1 MRDAGRI
8 AWTAESLLARGPL
21 AALSVFRRQNPA
33 NIELVI
39 EDAPPAQ
46 EPAAHTGLDMQ
57 NKKLLALA
65 IASLALPAIA
75 AEAPAAAQAASTA
88 APVAAPASAPDSESE
103 DALDSVVNGL
113 ASASETGE
121 ASPEGEKAE
130 EARTDAAQ
138 EVAEGTAVDKT
149 GAADAKSEEKNED
162 AGAGSADE
170 SGADG
175 VAELRTADAVSP
187 LAIVPP
193 FLDFMPY
200 VTSLKDVEEV
210 FGKNARLYDDGRYG
224 RRHIITGQD
233 FDLGVTSILVYYTD
247 GGLLSDVFLRI
258 PAKERP
264 RVLEALREMTPSM
277 NPDGIWTSD
286 GGRDYWR
293 TKTAELSVGP
303 VKGDDFTVEYG
314 ATARQIRE
322 TRAWIEADP
331 AHRAPRF
338 AGLSIGI
345 STAADVKA
353 KADGKRCRILGPSH
367 AKDGSSTYALSGP
380 CFGVPGEYQSLAWIA
395 ADSGRLTRL
404 FLQSRGD
411 AVGFSSV
418 LPALEKRYRPT
429 GKPGEFEAGEAPARN
444 VWPAVIRFTP
454 YRKAAGGTVE
464 EGTLEFFA
472 GIDGVK
478 KEEAV
483 WDALL
488 EEKKAR
494 EAQARQVDSLF
505 E

>member
-1 MRDAGRI
+1 MQKNKTLI
-8 AWTAESLLARGPL
+8 A
-21 AALSVFRRQNPA
+21 
-33 NIELVI
+33 
-39 EDAPPAQ
+39 
-46 EPAAHTGLDMQ
+46 
-57 NKKLLALA
+57 LALA
-65 IASLALPAIA
+65 SLSVPVLAADAPEAPQAPAASAEAPVAVAVEAPVA
-75 AEAPAAAQAASTA
+75 ASVEAPAADASLE
-88 APVAAPASAPDSESE
+88 APLEISSETSSEAS
-103 DALDSVVNGL
+103 LDSVVKGL
-113 ASASETGE
+113 AASSATADAADASGGE
-121 ASPEGEKAE
+121 SDERIEERANDVQEDGQEGVLEAKAAEENAVGEKARDAE
-130 EARTDAAQ
+130 ET
-138 EVAEGTAVDKT
+138 EAE
-149 GAADAKSEEKNED
+149 ED
-162 AGAGSADE
+162 R
-170 SGADG
+170 SGA
-175 VAELRTADAVSP
+175 AELRTADAVAP
-187 LAIVPP
+187 LALVPP

-210 FGKNARLYDDGRYG
+210 FGKSARLYDEGRYG
-224 RRHIITGQD
+224 KRHIITGQD

-264 RVLEALREMTPSM
+264 RVLEALKAMTPSM
-277 NPDGIWTSD
+277 NPDGIWAEEA
-286 GGRDYWR
+286 GRNYWR
-293 TKTAELSVGP
+293 TKTAELSVSP

-338 AGLSIGI
+338 AGLTIGI

-353 KADGKRCRILGPSH
+353 KADGKRCRILGPSL

-418 LPALEKRYRPT
+418 LPALQKRYKPT

-454 YRKAAGGTVE
+454 YREAAGGKVE

-472 GIDGVK
+472 GIDGVR

-483 WDALL
+483 WDKLL

-494 EAQARQVDSLF
+494 EAQAREVDSLF

>member
-1 MRDAGRI
+1 M
-8 AWTAESLLARGPL
+8 
-21 AALSVFRRQNPA
+21 
-33 NIELVI
+33 
-39 EDAPPAQ
+39 
-46 EPAAHTGLDMQ
+46 
-57 NKKLLALA
+57 
-65 IASLALPAIA
+65 
-75 AEAPAAAQAASTA
+75 
-88 APVAAPASAPDSESE
+88 AAPASAPDSESE

-138 EVAEGTAVDKT
+138 EVAEGTAGDKT

-395 ADSGRLTRL
+395 ADSG
-404 FLQSRGD
+404 Q
-411 AVGFSSV
+411 AHAP
-418 LPALEKRYRPT
+418 LPAEPRRRRGIFLR
-429 GKPGEFEAGEAPARN
+429 
-444 VWPAVIRFTP
+444 
-454 YRKAAGGTVE
+454 AAC
-464 EGTLEFFA
+464 A
-472 GIDGVK
+472 
-478 KEEAV
+478 
-483 WDALL
+483 
-488 EEKKAR
+488 
-494 EAQARQVDSLF
+494 
-505 E
+505 

>member
-1 MRDAGRI
+1 
-8 AWTAESLLARGPL
+8 
-21 AALSVFRRQNPA
+21 
-33 NIELVI
+33 
-39 EDAPPAQ
+39 
-46 EPAAHTGLDMQ
+46 MQ
-57 NKKLLALA
+57 KKTLIALA
-65 IASLALPAIA
+65 IASLAASAFAAQAPAPASA
-75 AEAPAAAQAASTA
+75 AEAPAIAESAS
-88 APVAAPASAPDSESE
+88 SEAGE
-103 DALDSVVNGL
+103 DPLDSVVNGL
-113 ASASETGE
+113 ASSEEAAPEQAEEAAGNDSEPALEEAADEKEEKAGEASDESSGEAPAAGAGESSDVEKEKTGE
-121 ASPEGEKAE
+121 AEASAE
-130 EARTDAAQ
+130 AAEAAKPAGTD
-138 EVAEGTAVDKT
+138 G
-149 GAADAKSEEKNED
+149 DA
-162 AGAGSADE
+162 
-170 SGADG
+170 
-175 VAELRTADAVSP
+175 AELRTADAVGP

-200 VTSLKDVEEV
+200 VTTLKDVEEV
-210 FGKNARLYDDGRYG
+210 FGKNAHLYNEGRYG
-224 RRHIITGQD
+224 SRHIITGQD

-258 PAKERP
+258 PAKERS
-264 RVLEALREMTPSM
+264 RVLAALKEMTPSM
-277 NPDGIWTSD
+277 NPDGIWAVD

-293 TKTAELSVGP
+293 TKTAELSVSP
-303 VKGDDFTVEYG
+303 VKGEDFTVEYG
-314 ATARQIRE
+314 ATARMVRE

-353 KADGKRCRILGPSH
+353 KADGKRCRILGPSL
-367 AKDGSSTYALSGP
+367 AKDGSTTYALSGS
-380 CFGVPGEYQSLAWIA
+380 CFGVPGEYQSLAWIS
-395 ADSGRLTRL
+395 ADNGRLSRL

-411 AVGFSSV
+411 AVGFASV
-418 LPALEKRYRPT
+418 LPALEKRYKPT
-429 GKPGEFEAGEAPARN
+429 GKPGEFEAGEAHARN

-454 YRKAAGGTVE
+454 YRMAAGGNVE

-483 WDALL
+483 WDKLL

>member
-1 MRDAGRI
+1 MRLRKSLKERPGTRPGRR
-8 AWTAESLLARGPL
+8 TQSLR
-21 AALSVFRRQNPA
+21 
-33 NIELVI
+33 
-39 EDAPPAQ
+39 
-46 EPAAHTGLDMQ
+46 
-57 NKKLLALA
+57 K
-65 IASLALPAIA
+65 
-75 AEAPAAAQAASTA
+75 
-88 APVAAPASAPDSESE
+88 
-103 DALDSVVNGL
+103 
-113 ASASETGE
+113 
-121 ASPEGEKAE
+121 
-130 EARTDAAQ
+130 
-138 EVAEGTAVDKT
+138 
-149 GAADAKSEEKNED
+149 KNED

>member
-1 MRDAGRI
+1 
-8 AWTAESLLARGPL
+8 
-21 AALSVFRRQNPA
+21 
-33 NIELVI
+33 
-39 EDAPPAQ
+39 
-46 EPAAHTGLDMQ
+46 
-57 NKKLLALA
+57 
-65 IASLALPAIA
+65 
-75 AEAPAAAQAASTA
+75 
-88 APVAAPASAPDSESE
+88 
-103 DALDSVVNGL
+103 
-113 ASASETGE
+113 
-121 ASPEGEKAE
+121 
-130 EARTDAAQ
+130 
-138 EVAEGTAVDKT
+138 
-149 GAADAKSEEKNED
+149 
-162 AGAGSADE
+162 
-170 SGADG
+170 
-175 VAELRTADAVSP
+175 
-187 LAIVPP
+187 
-193 FLDFMPY
+193 MPY

-264 RVLEALREMTPSM
+264 RVLEVLREMTPSM

>member
-1 MRDAGRI
+1 MQKNKTLI
-8 AWTAESLLARGPL
+8 ALALASLAAPL
-21 AALSVFRRQNPA
+21 AAA
-33 NIELVI
+33 
-39 EDAPPAQ
+39 DAP
-46 EPAAHTGLDMQ
+46 AAPS
-57 NKKLLALA
+57 AV
-65 IASLALPAIA
+65 AS
-75 AEAPAAAQAASTA
+75 AEASVAAAAQASA
-88 APVAAPASAPDSESE
+88 AVAAKAVDAASARPRAADSGTAHGSPSSE
-103 DALDSVVNGL
+103 APAEASLDSVVNGL
-113 ASASETGE
+113 AASSETAGE
-121 ASPEGEKAE
+121 VGESDE
-130 EARTDAAQ
+130 
-138 EVAEGTAVDKT
+138 
-149 GAADAKSEEKNED
+149 KSEENSEQNSEENSEESSEEK
-162 AGAGSADE
+162 AGEGLDERRLGATPGQPEAAGEEADE
-170 SGADG
+170 AQGGA
-175 VAELRTADAVSP
+175 AELRSADAVAP

-200 VTSLKDVEEV
+200 VTTLRDVEEV
-210 FGKNARLYDDGRYG
+210 FGKNARLYDEGRYG
-224 RRHIITGQD
+224 KRHIITGQD
-233 FDLGVTSILVYYTD
+233 FELGVTSILVYYTD

-258 PAKERP
+258 PAKERA
-264 RVLEALREMTPSM
+264 RVLEALKAMTPSM
-277 NPDGIWTSD
+277 NPEGIWAEED
-286 GGRDYWR
+286 GRDYWR
-293 TKTAELSVGP
+293 TKTAELSVSP

-345 STAADVKA
+345 STADDVKA
-353 KADGKRCRILGPSH
+353 KADGKRCRILGPSL

-411 AVGFSSV
+411 AVGFASV
-418 LPALEKRYRPT
+418 LPALQKRYKPT
-429 GKPGEFEAGEAPARN
+429 GRPGEFEAGEAPARN

-464 EGTLEFFA
+464 EGTLEFYA

-483 WDALL
+483 WDRLL

-494 EAQARQVDSLF
+494 EAQAKAVDSLF

>member
-1 MRDAGRI
+1 MP
-8 AWTAESLLARGPL
+8 ARG
-21 AALSVFRRQNPA
+21 VR
-33 NIELVI
+33 
-39 EDAPPAQ
+39 
-46 EPAAHTGLDMQ
+46 T
-57 NKKLLALA
+57 
-65 IASLALPAIA
+65 
-75 AEAPAAAQAASTA
+75 
-88 APVAAPASAPDSESE
+88 
-103 DALDSVVNGL
+103 
-113 ASASETGE
+113 
-121 ASPEGEKAE
+121 SPE
-130 EARTDAAQ
+130 RT
-138 EVAEGTAVDKT
+138 
-149 GAADAKSEEKNED
+149 
-162 AGAGSADE
+162 
-170 SGADG
+170 
-175 VAELRTADAVSP
+175 VSP

-418 LPALEKRYRPT
+418 LPALEKRYRLT

>member
-1 MRDAGRI
+1 MQKNKTLI
-8 AWTAESLLARGPL
+8 ALALASLAAPL
-21 AALSVFRRQNPA
+21 AAA
-33 NIELVI
+33 
-39 EDAPPAQ
+39 DASAAPS
-46 EPAAHTGLDMQ
+46 PAA
-57 NKKLLALA
+57 
-65 IASLALPAIA
+65 S
-75 AEAPAAAQAASTA
+75 AEASVAAAAQASA
-88 APVAAPASAPDSESE
+88 AVAAKAVDAASARPRAADSGAAHGSPSSE
-103 DALDSVVNGL
+103 APAEASLDSVVNGL
-113 ASASETGE
+113 AASSETAGE
-121 ASPEGEKAE
+121 VTESDE
-130 EARTDAAQ
+130 
-138 EVAEGTAVDKT
+138 
-149 GAADAKSEEKNED
+149 KSEENSEQNSEQNSEENSEEK
-162 AGAGSADE
+162 AGEGLDERRLGETPGQPEAAGEEADE
-170 SGADG
+170 TQGGA
-175 VAELRTADAVSP
+175 AELRSADAVAP

-200 VTSLKDVEEV
+200 VTTLRDVEEV
-210 FGKNARLYDDGRYG
+210 FGKNARLYDEGRYG
-224 RRHIITGQD
+224 KRHIITGQD
-233 FDLGVTSILVYYTD
+233 FELGVTSILVYYTD

-258 PAKERP
+258 PAKERA
-264 RVLEALREMTPSM
+264 RVLEALKAMTPSM
-277 NPDGIWTSD
+277 NPEGIWAEED
-286 GGRDYWR
+286 GRDYWR
-293 TKTAELSVGP
+293 TKTAELSVSP

-345 STAADVKA
+345 STADDVKA
-353 KADGKRCRILGPSH
+353 KADGKRCRILGPSL

-411 AVGFSSV
+411 AVGFASV
-418 LPALEKRYRPT
+418 LPALQKRYKPT
-429 GKPGEFEAGEAPARN
+429 GRPGEFEAGEAPARN

-464 EGTLEFFA
+464 EGTLEFYA

-483 WDALL
+483 WDRLL

-494 EAQARQVDSLF
+494 EAQAKAVDSLF

>member
-1 MRDAGRI
+1 
-8 AWTAESLLARGPL
+8 
-21 AALSVFRRQNPA
+21 
-33 NIELVI
+33 
-39 EDAPPAQ
+39 
-46 EPAAHTGLDMQ
+46 MQ
-57 NKKLLALA
+57 NKKLIALA

-75 AEAPAAAQAASTA
+75 AEAPAAALAASTA

-138 EVAEGTAVDKT
+138 EVAEGTAGDKT
-149 GAADAKSEEKNED
+149 
-162 AGAGSADE
+162 
-170 SGADG
+170 GADG

>member
-1 MRDAGRI
+1 
-8 AWTAESLLARGPL
+8 
-21 AALSVFRRQNPA
+21 
-33 NIELVI
+33 
-39 EDAPPAQ
+39 
-46 EPAAHTGLDMQ
+46 MQ
-57 NKKLLALA
+57 KKKTLIALA
-65 IASLALPAIA
+65 IASLAASAFAAQAPAPASA
-75 AEAPAAAQAASTA
+75 AEAPAIAES
-88 APVAAPASAPDSESE
+88 ASAESGE
-103 DALDSVVNGL
+103 DPLDSVVNGL
-113 ASASETGE
+113 ASSEEAAPEQAEEAAGNDSEPALEEAADEKEEKAGEASGDASDGASCDAPAAGTGESSDVEKEKTGE
-121 ASPEGEKAE
+121 AEASAE
-130 EARTDAAQ
+130 
-138 EVAEGTAVDKT
+138 
-149 GAADAKSEEKNED
+149 AADAAKPAGTDGD
-162 AGAGSADE
+162 A
-170 SGADG
+170 
-175 VAELRTADAVSP
+175 AELRTADAVGP

-200 VTSLKDVEEV
+200 VTTLKDVEEV
-210 FGKNARLYDDGRYG
+210 FGKNAHLYNEGRYG
-224 RRHIITGQD
+224 SRHIITGQD

-258 PAKERP
+258 PAKERS
-264 RVLEALREMTPSM
+264 RVLAALKEMTPSM
-277 NPDGIWTSD
+277 NPDGIWAVD

-293 TKTAELSVGP
+293 TKTAELSVSP
-303 VKGDDFTVEYG
+303 VKGEDFTVEYG
-314 ATARQIRE
+314 ATARMVRE

-353 KADGKRCRILGPSH
+353 KADGKRCRILGPSL
-367 AKDGSSTYALSGP
+367 AKDGSTTYALSGS
-380 CFGVPGEYQSLAWIA
+380 CFGVPGEYQSLAWIS
-395 ADSGRLTRL
+395 ADNGRLSRL

-411 AVGFSSV
+411 AVGFASV
-418 LPALEKRYRPT
+418 LPALEKRYKPT
-429 GKPGEFEAGEAPARN
+429 GKPGEFEAGEAHARN

-454 YRKAAGGTVE
+454 YRMAAGGNVE

-483 WDALL
+483 WDKLL

>member
-1 MRDAGRI
+1 
-8 AWTAESLLARGPL
+8 
-21 AALSVFRRQNPA
+21 
-33 NIELVI
+33 
-39 EDAPPAQ
+39 
-46 EPAAHTGLDMQ
+46 MQ
-57 NKKLLALA
+57 KKKTLIALA
-65 IASLALPAIA
+65 IASLAASAFAAQAPAPASA
-75 AEAPAAAQAASTA
+75 AEAPAIAES
-88 APVAAPASAPDSESE
+88 ASAESGE
-103 DALDSVVNGL
+103 DPLDSVVNGL
-113 ASASETGE
+113 ASSEEAAPEQAEEAAGNDSEPALEEAADEKEEKAGEASGDASDGASCDAPAAGTGESSDVEKEKTGE
-121 ASPEGEKAE
+121 AEASAE
-130 EARTDAAQ
+130 AAEAAKPAGTD
-138 EVAEGTAVDKT
+138 G
-149 GAADAKSEEKNED
+149 DA
-162 AGAGSADE
+162 
-170 SGADG
+170 
-175 VAELRTADAVSP
+175 AELRTADAVGP

-200 VTSLKDVEEV
+200 VTTLKDVEEV
-210 FGKNARLYDDGRYG
+210 FGKNAHLYNEGRYG
-224 RRHIITGQD
+224 SRHIITGQD

-258 PAKERP
+258 PAKERS
-264 RVLEALREMTPSM
+264 RVLAALKEMTPSM
-277 NPDGIWTSD
+277 NTDGIWAVD

-293 TKTAELSVGP
+293 TKTAELSVSP
-303 VKGDDFTVEYG
+303 VKGEDFTVEYG
-314 ATARQIRE
+314 ATARMVRE

-353 KADGKRCRILGPSH
+353 KADGKRCRILGPSL
-367 AKDGSSTYALSGP
+367 AKDGSTTYALSGS
-380 CFGVPGEYQSLAWIA
+380 CFGVPGEYQSLAWIS
-395 ADSGRLTRL
+395 ADNGRLSRL

-411 AVGFSSV
+411 AVGFASV
-418 LPALEKRYRPT
+418 LPALEKRYKPT
-429 GKPGEFEAGEAPARN
+429 GKPGEFEAGEAHARN

-454 YRKAAGGTVE
+454 YRMAAGGNVE

-483 WDALL
+483 WDKLL